1 LKEDNSEDETSSNN
15 QALKNLKMKI
25 NKLKKEFV

>member
-1 LKEDNSEDETSSNN
+1 LKEDKSEDETSSNN